1 MYLSQ
6 CSSLLAFLLAIFIGT
21 YTDPNLKYH
30 HLETSFERAP
40 GSHQLM
46 FKVSLVVSTSRPIEI
61 EIENVLGV
69 ETNF

>member
-46 FKVSLVVSTSRPIEI
+46 FKANRAI
-61 EIENVLGV
+61 N
-69 ETNF
+69 

>member
-1 MYLSQ
+1 MEILKCFMYLSQ

-21 YTDPNLKYH
+21 YTYLNLKYH

-46 FKVSLVVSTSRPIEI
+46 FKCQQSHKLKTIVIVDYPQC
-61 EIENVLGV
+61 
-69 ETNF
+69 